1 MAFNSQALLANLNE
15 RERIHGHHSPEGQA
29 IRLLGRAL
37 SGWSS
42 ESLAATD
49 VVVLCRQAVEDWL
62 KRRLKRLPWSV
73 STLTDLSAAAISAG
87 LLSRSEG
94 EHLQRLDNLSAQS
107 RAGEII
113 AVEIEDIVETTIA
126 IVEQRWT

>member
-1 MAFNSQALLANLNE
+1 MAFNLQALLANLTE

-29 IRLLGRAL
+29 IRLLSRAL

-42 ESLAATD
+42 ENLAATD
-49 VVVLCRQAVEDWL
+49 VVVLCRQAVEDLL
-62 KRRLKRLPWSV
+62 KRRLRRLPWSV
-73 STLTDLSAAAISAG
+73 LTLTDLSAAAVSAG
-87 LLSRSEG
+87 LLSQSEG

-113 AVEIEDIVETTIA
+113 AVEIENIVETTIA
-126 IVEQRWT
+126 IVEQHWS

>member
-29 IRLLGRAL
+29 ISLLSRAL

-42 ESLAATD
+42 DSLAATD
-49 VVVLCRQAVEDWL
+49 VVVLCRQALEDWL
-62 KRRLKRLPWSV
+62 KWRLKRLPWSML
-73 STLTDLSAAAISAG
+73 SLTELSAAAVSAG
-87 LLSRSEG
+87 LLSQSEG
-94 EHLQRLDNLSAQS
+94 EHLQRLEHLSAQS

-126 IVEQRWT
+126 IVEQHWS

>member
-29 IRLLGRAL
+29 IRLLCRAL

-42 ESLAATD
+42 ENLAATD

-62 KRRLKRLPWSV
+62 KQRLKRFPWLV
-73 STLTDLSAAAISAG
+73 ATLTDLSAAAVSAG
-87 LLSRSEG
+87 LLSQSEG
-94 EHLQRLDNLSAQS
+94 EHLQRLDHLSAQS
-107 RAGEII
+107 RAGELI
-113 AVEIEDIVETTIA
+113 AVEIEQLLETTIA
-126 IVEQRWT
+126 IVEQHWS

>member
-1 MAFNSQALLANLNE
+1 MAFNSQALIANLNE

-42 ESLAATD
+42 ENLAATD

-62 KRRLKRLPWSV
+62 KRRLRRLPWSV
-73 STLTDLSAAAISAG
+73 LTLTDLSAAAVSGG
-87 LLSRSEG
+87 LLTQSAG
-94 EHLQRLDNLSAQS
+94 EHLQRLDNLSSQA
-107 RAGEII
+107 RAGELS
-113 AVEIEDIVETTIA
+113 AVEIEHLLETTIA
-126 IVEQRWT
+126 IVEQHWS

>member
-1 MAFNSQALLANLNE
+1 MAFNSQALLANLTE

-42 ESLAATD
+42 ENLAATD

-62 KRRLKRLPWSV
+62 KRRLRRLPWSV
-73 STLTDLSAAAISAG
+73 LTLTDLSAAAVSGG
-87 LLSRSEG
+87 LLTQSAG
-94 EHLQRLDNLSAQS
+94 EHLQRLDNLSSQA
-107 RAGEII
+107 RAGELS
-113 AVEIEDIVETTIA
+113 AVEIEHLLETTIA
-126 IVEQRWT
+126 IVERHWS

>member
-15 RERIHGHHSPEGQA
+15 RERIHGHHSAEGQA
-29 IRLLGRAL
+29 IHLLSRAL

-49 VVVLCRQAVEDWL
+49 VVVLCRQAVADWL
-62 KRRLKRLPWSV
+62 KQRLKRVPWSV
-73 STLTDLSAAAISAG
+73 STLTDLSSSAVNAG
-87 LLSRSEG
+87 LLSQSEA

-107 RAGEII
+107 RAGEIS
-113 AVEIEDIVETTIA
+113 AVEIEDTVETTIA
-126 IVEQRWT
+126 IVEQHWS